1 MNLDKSNLEAVLR
14 ALDRQIGAAGG
25 SPVGL
30 VVCGGSALAALGLV
44 LRTTKDVDILA
55 SARQTR
61 AGIRVEPISALPDW
75 LVSSAAKVERDFALP
90 PGWLNLGPAAQTAMG
105 LPDGLAGR
113 LEKRNYGRFL
123 TIFYISRVDQ
133 VFFKLYA
140 AIDQGGYHAQD
151 LLALRPS
158 ESEIRAAAKWALTQ
172 DVSPVFRATLKD
184 FLEKHGFPG
193 VAEEL

>member
-1 MNLDKSNLEAVLR
+1 MNLDRSNLEDVLR
-14 ALDRQIGAAGG
+14 ALDRQIDAAGG
-25 SPVGL
+25 APVGL
-30 VVCGGSALAALGLV
+30 VVCGGTALAALRLV

-55 SARQTR
+55 AARQTR
-61 AGIRVEPISALPDW
+61 TGVQVEPISALPDW
-75 LVSSAAKVERDFALP
+75 LVAAAAKVERDFALP

-105 LPDGLAGR
+105 LPNGLARR
-113 LEKRNYGRFL
+113 LERRDYGRFL

-140 AIDQGGYHAQD
+140 TVDQGGYHAQD

-158 ESEIRAAAKWALTQ
+158 EGEIRAAVKWVLTQ
-172 DVSPVFRATLKD
+172 DTSPVFRVTLKD